1 MDTLLYY
8 KEAKDG
14 QILEEGITEAGSI
27 SSFVAAGTA
36 YATHGVN
43 TIPFFIFYS
52 MFGFQRVGDFIW
64 AAADARC
71 RGFLLG
77 GTAGR
82 TTLAG
87 EGLQHQDGQSHVLSL
102 PVPTCRSYDPAYAYE
117 LATIIKDGI
126 KRMYGDQES
135 AFYYLT
141 VMNEQYEMPAMPS
154 GSADGILKGMYR
166 FKAAEGKA
174 SKLRAQLIGSGTI
187 LNEVVKA
194 QGLLTKYGVSA
205 DVWSATSYN
214 ELYRDAHATERWN
227 LRHPTEKAKVSHVG
241 QCLAKTDGVVVA
253 ASDYLKSQ
261 PDMISRWIGKP
272 MVTLGTDGFGRSED
286 RASLRNFFEVD
297 ARHVAF
303 ATIAALFREGAV
315 DAKLVQQAMKDL
327 EIDPEKSNPATT

>member
-27 SSFVAAGTA
+27 SSFIAAGTA

-43 TIPFFIFYS
+43 TIPFYIYYS

-64 AAADARC
+64 AAGDARV

-87 EGLQHQDGQSHVLSL
+87 EGLQHQDGI
-102 PVPTCRSYDPAYAYE
+102 R
-117 LATIIKDGI
+117 
-126 KRMYGDQES
+126 RMYGDGES
-135 AFYYLT
+135 VFYYLT
-141 VMNEQYEMPAMPS
+141 VMNEQYEMPAMPE
-154 GSADGILKGMYR
+154 GAEEGIIKGLYKFR
-166 FKAAEGKA
+166 STSLAAGAKPKAQ
-174 SKLRAQLIGSGTI
+174 AQLIGSGAI

-194 QGLLTKYGVSA
+194 QALLEKYGVAA

-214 ELYRDAHATERWN
+214 ELYRDGHRTDRWN
-227 LRHPTEKAKVSHVG
+227 MLHPAEQPRASYVAE
-241 QCLAKTDGVVVA
+241 CLAGTSGVVVA

-261 PDMISRWIGKP
+261 PDMIARWVGRP
-272 MVTLGTDGFGRSED
+272 MTTLGTDGFGRSED

-297 ARHVAF
+297 ARYVTA
-303 ATIAALFREGAV
+303 ATLTSLVREKAI
-315 DAKLVQQAMKDL
+315 DAKVATQAFKDL
-327 EIDPEKSNPATT
+327 DIEPDKADPAKS